1 MSQVGTA
8 LAHYPSSMTRLAL
21 AILVASAGLCGQ
33 TDVQG
38 APQLLDCVERPYAY
52 ISLDASPPRGKA
64 AKNQPDH
71 TSVRK
76 LLSNPSLDVLFTG
89 DLEAKPQDAG
99 GSTRALS
106 MVRGM
111 LSKGASQIELAL
123 TGIVGRGGK
132 PLLVL
137 RARLEHDQADRLR
150 LVLEQTADLASP
162 HRKLGGHQTFTL
174 KGGHARGAGDV
185 VEMAMVGDDF
195 VVGNDTSAMREVLD
209 PEPAT
214 TSAGEQRQVLSANR
228 QFQQLRKRLEVP
240 PGSLLAY
247 GDWKRLG
254 RRLQSSMSGAHAEL
268 LASSGLGSA
277 RSVMMTIAPAQP
289 KKGDDKKG
297 DAFAA
302 TLLLDF
308 EFDAPKRGAGSGIDG
323 WFAATQPV
331 SAKQL
336 LKELPRAGLG
346 GLVLSVDL
354 RAVASHSPRT
364 SHLYW
369 DLREAF
375 SNFGLDFKR
384 NVLGRLVSRGTVQL
398 HFGKDGDA
406 FAAVSPVYAVRAKNR
421 RSAQDLFTDMRRVV
435 EENEIG
441 KLVEVK
447 DEKGKRKL
455 ELLEL
460 NGRTHAFSA
469 FLMVHND
476 SLLLAREQETLTQLF
491 EELKKS
497 RPRSRRDQLA
507 GSAIKSIG
515 GEEVAGLFDLDLAPM
530 FERIMA
536 ALGSPNV
543 DLSSLPKRHVGY
555 LATDRSDDGAVVRVR
570 VLSSR

>member
-1 MSQVGTA
+1 
-8 LAHYPSSMTRLAL
+8 MTRSAL
-21 AILVASAGLCGQ
+21 AILLASAGLLGQ
-33 TDVQG
+33 TDVDG
-38 APQLLDCVERPYAY
+38 APQLKDCVERPYAY
-52 ISLDASPPRGKA
+52 ISLDASPPRGKTVKGKQA
-64 AKNQPDH
+64 H
-71 TSVRK
+71 TSVRN

-89 DLEAKPQDAG
+89 DAAGKPQEAG

-123 TGIVGRGGK
+123 TGIVGRAGK

-137 RARLEHDQADRLR
+137 RVRLDHDQAGLLR
-150 LVLEQTADLASP
+150 GLLEGQAELAEP
-162 HRKLGGHQTFTL
+162 NRKLGGHQTFTL
-174 KGGHARGAGDV
+174 RGNRGQGPGEV
-185 VEMAMVGDDF
+185 VEMALVGDDF

-209 PEPAT
+209 PQPQT
-214 TSAGEQRQVLSANR
+214 TSAGEQRQVLSANK
-228 QFQQLRKRLEVP
+228 QFQQLRKRLDVP

-247 GDWKRLG
+247 GDWQRLG

-277 RSVMMTIAPAQP
+277 RSVMMTIAPASKEQS
-289 KKGDDKKG
+289 KKADE
-297 DAFAA
+297 AFAA

-308 EFDAPKRGAGSGIDG
+308 EFDAPGRGRGRGGIDG

-331 SAKQL
+331 AAKQL
-336 LKELPRAGLG
+336 MKELPRAGLG

-354 RAVASHSPRT
+354 RSVASHSPRT

-375 SNFGLDFKR
+375 SNFGLDFQR

-398 HFGKDGDA
+398 HFGEGGDA

-421 RSAQDLFTDMRRVV
+421 RVAQDLFTDMRRVV

-441 KLVEVK
+441 KLIELK

-455 ELLEL
+455 ELLQL
-460 NGRTHAFSA
+460 TGRGKAFSA
-469 FLMVHND
+469 FLMVHDD
-476 SLLLAREQETLTQLF
+476 SLLLAREQETLAQLF
-491 EELKKS
+491 EELKS
-497 RPRSRRDQLA
+497 RPRSRSRRDQLA
-507 GSAIKSIG
+507 SNAIKSIG
-515 GEEVAGLFDLDLAPM
+515 GEDVAGLFDLDLAPM

-543 DLSSLPKRHVGY
+543 DLSALPKRHVGY
-555 LATDRSDDGAVVRVR
+555 LATDRSEDGAVVRVR